1 MCLKKVCSRVTIKL
15 LISLQPINGVEV
27 VSMLILIGLKTK
39 RPVKSQ
45 AVCSIFCGGGC

>member
-27 VSMLILIGLKTK
+27 VSMLIALKTK

-45 AVCSIFCGGGC
+45 AVCSIFCGGC